1 MVSVHDVPVNVDEY
15 IANQCNVQTI
25 SSYGKALED
34 GRLQAFGLL
43 ISYLKNTQKKNL
55 NNIVRISLHNQDS
68 QVLLDEITTK
78 NLEIFSSSYEQSEK
92 YSLI

>member
-1 MVSVHDVPVNVDEY
+1 
-15 IANQCNVQTI
+15 
-25 SSYGKALED
+25 LED
-34 GRLQAFGLL
+34 GRLLAFGLL

-55 NNIVRISLHNQDS
+55 NNIVRISLHNQES

-78 NLEIFSSSYEQSEK
+78 NLEIFNSSYEQSEK